1 MPMSVYSACKAL
13 LLSKGSAL
21 YVAMA
26 AIYKTQIATRVSK
39 DVENALALKPVIPAS
54 QVIS

>member
-39 DVENALALKPVIPAS
+39 DAENALALKPVIPAS